1 MANELIKSF
10 RALRPKPSMAHD
22 VIAPPYDV
30 INAEEARIL
39 AQGRLNSFLHVSR
52 PEIDLESNIQY
63 NDPSVYEMGRQNL
76 RRMIEDDVLI
86 EDTEDMIYLYEM
98 IDNDNHQLG
107 IAAVGSVEAYEENLI
122 KRHEFTKPNKEL
134 DRVNNISSLNAQ
146 TGPVLLTYRDN
157 E

>member
-1 MANELIKSF
+1 
-10 RALRPKPSMAHD
+10 MAHD

-39 AQGRLNSFLHVSR
+39 AQGRLNSFLHVSS

-122 KRHEFTKPNKEL
+122 KRH
-134 DRVNNISSLNAQ
+134 
-146 TGPVLLTYRDN
+146 
-157 E
+157 

>member
-1 MANELIKSF
+1 
-10 RALRPKPSMAHD
+10 MAHD

-39 AQGRLNSFLHVSR
+39 AQGRLNSFLHVTR
-52 PEIDLESNIQY
+52 PEIALESNIQY

-76 RRMIEDDVLI
+76 RRMIEDDVLF

-134 DRVNNISSLNAQ
+134 DRVNNN
-146 TGPVLLTYRDN
+146 
-157 E
+157 